1 MAAPMDVAFSVDAGR
16 IEWPHAPTA
25 DPGDHHLAL
34 DVMVD
39 ACPHQLDLRRW
50 GPQRPVTTSRVDAL
64 NEPGSSW
71 RMTAKPQ
78 LRLPAERQV
87 SL

>member
-1 MAAPMDVAFSVDAGR
+1 MRVLFSVDASR

-25 DPGDHHLAL
+25 DPGDHLAL
-34 DVMVD
+34 DVMTD
-39 ACPHQLDLRRW
+39 ACPPSAGSWLLESQ
-50 GPQRPVTTSRVDAL
+50 GPVTTSRVDGPERAGL
-64 NEPGSSW
+64 LLGDDGEL
-71 RMTAKPQ
+71 Q